1 MEEIF
6 KKDFNETEVLI
17 ENGDDI
23 EEVVEEV
30 KFSGYYD
37 IYDVLIRTN
46 EFDKSIIEEEIKVH
60 AEKRYNRKYINARKH
75 LIKDK
80 RYIIRKA
87 WAKSESEIYRKDLIQ
102 KNVVHIEKEVS
113 IRFFQKEKIE
123 TIIPKAVEIEYISIF
138 NGKTLRNNIKGKY
151 IVTEKSDRFI
161 LESIPTEEQFAWE
174 PKQIIFKDKILDIYM
189 QERKNLS
196 FKRIIKHA
204 YDYTWAQFDL
214 SGKTFF
220 YRKPLLNGYIKNIFI
235 NKINYY
241 HDYNGWFSAKA
252 MKIRQ
257 TNKMLKNIEK
267 EGLMEWYNYDYKE
280 YRKSLYYSFDCE
292 DYEDNEVYLSDIE
305 YYVQPFLGMDK
316 FYYED
321 NSNYDLLEKYKE
333 ESYEYE
339 EDFLYDYD
347 YYE

>member
-1 MEEIF
+1 MSKLTMEEIF

-17 ENGDDI
+17 ENGDI

-30 KFSGYYD
+30 EFNGYYD
-37 IYDVLIRTN
+37 IYDILIRTN
-46 EFDKSIIEEEIKVH
+46 EFDQSIIEEEIKVH

-87 WAKSESEIYRKDLIQ
+87 WAKSESEIYRKD
-102 KNVVHIEKEVS
+102 
-113 IRFFQKEKIE
+113 
-123 TIIPKAVEIEYISIF
+123 
-138 NGKTLRNNIKGKY
+138 
-151 IVTEKSDRFI
+151 
-161 LESIPTEEQFAWE
+161 
-174 PKQIIFKDKILDIYM
+174 
-189 QERKNLS
+189 
-196 FKRIIKHA
+196 
-204 YDYTWAQFDL
+204 
-214 SGKTFF
+214 F
-220 YRKPLLNGYIKNIFI
+220 YGKPLLNGYIKNIFI

-339 EDFLYDYD
+339 EESLYDYDYYYYKEDFLYDYD